1 MSPYG
6 GKQQVDN
13 QVREFREKTGLTQE
27 ELAGMVNLSRQSV
40 IAIEKGRFTP
50 SILTALSI
58 AKALNVSVEKIFQL
72 RKESRNEDR

>member
-13 QVREFREKTGLTQE
+13 QVREYREKAGLTQE

-50 SILTALSI
+50 SVLTALSI
-58 AKALNVSVEKIFQL
+58 SEALNVSVEKLFQL
-72 RKESRNEDR
+72 RKESQNEDQ